1 MRKRVILALCALVMA
16 LAMLPVR
23 ALAEESKA
31 YVALGD
37 SITSGYGLEDAE
49 AESFPA
55 LVAERGGFELI
66 NLASDE
72 GVTSATVLSQ
82 LRNPDVLAKVQDADL
97 ITLTVGGNDVLGA
110 LYAFLAERYAVVNP
124 GAALTPEQIIEALAA
139 EEPNLELVASLMQ
152 LVPEF
157 AASPQAAQAL
167 ADFGTNL
174 TGIVATVS
182 AANPDASFVVV
193 NQYNPYGRFDSPLT
207 SDLVLAFDK
216 GVAGLNSVIAMG
228 ASSGAYVVADAGTVL
243 GSAEENPFNAS
254 FFSLADFNLDFHPN
268 AYGHQLIAGSIA
280 EVLGLAEPEPTPD
293 PEPTPEPG
301 LGFTDVS
308 ESDWYYDVVQWAV
321 AAGVMSGYGDGETFG
336 ALNPISRAEM
346 AVVLWRAAGKPSSEA
361 ALPADCDA
369 SAFYADAV
377 SWALGAGVF
386 TGYDED
392 TFGPLNTLTREQ
404 AATVLWRVSGAADV
418 DADLTA
424 FPDAGAVTEFAAPAM
439 RWAVASGII
448 TGSEGRLVPQGS
460 CSRVELVAMLMRAT
474 VG

>member
-1 MRKRVILALCALVMA
+1 M
-16 LAMLPVR
+16 
-23 ALAEESKA
+23 
-31 YVALGD
+31 
-37 SITSGYGLEDAE
+37 
-49 AESFPA
+49 
-55 LVAERGGFELI
+55 
-66 NLASDE
+66 
-72 GVTSATVLSQ
+72 
-82 LRNPDVLAKVQDADL
+82 
-97 ITLTVGGNDVLGA
+97 
-110 LYAFLAERYAVVNP
+110 
-124 GAALTPEQIIEALAA
+124 
-139 EEPNLELVASLMQ
+139 
-152 LVPEF
+152 
-157 AASPQAAQAL
+157 
-167 ADFGTNL
+167 
-174 TGIVATVS
+174 
-182 AANPDASFVVV
+182 
-193 NQYNPYGRFDSPLT
+193 
-207 SDLVLAFDK
+207 
-216 GVAGLNSVIAMG
+216 
-228 ASSGAYVVADAGTVL
+228 
-243 GSAEENPFNAS
+243 
-254 FFSLADFNLDFHPN
+254 
-268 AYGHQLIAGSIA
+268 
-280 EVLGLAEPEPTPD
+280 LGLAEPEPTPD